1 MPRIPLVSAENL
13 TAEQKPVFDNIVGNK
28 HRGNRLPAPYK
39 VALHSPRFA
48 QILQDMG
55 GMMRYETVFPKRL
68 SELAI
73 IITGR
78 YWTCQTE
85 WVAHAPIAIAN
96 GLSEAVAEE
105 IRNGRRP
112 KFDQADEEVLY
123 DFCTELHETK
133 FVSEATHKRCV
144 EQFGVR
150 GMIELIGLIGY
161 YTTVAMLLNS
171 QEVPLADG
179 VAPPLQPLTGK

>member
-1 MPRIPLVSAENL
+1 MPRIPLVSAETL
-13 TAEQKPVFDNIVGNK
+13 TPEQKPVFDAIVGNK

-39 VALHSPRFA
+39 LALHSPRFA

-55 GMMRYETVFPKRL
+55 GMMRYETVLPKHL
-68 SELAI
+68 SEMAI

-85 WVAHAPIAIAN
+85 WIAHAPIALQN
-96 GLSEAVAEE
+96 GLSETVAEA

-112 KFDQADEEVLY
+112 KFDKPDEEALY
-123 DFCTELHETK
+123 DYCTELHERK
-133 FVSEATHKRCV
+133 FVSDATHQRVV
-144 EQFGVR
+144 EHFGIR
-150 GMIELIGLIGY
+150 GMIELTGLIGY

-171 QEVPLADG
+171 QEYPLPDG
-179 VAPPLQPLTGK
+179 VSAPLQPLEGQ